1 MNLADVPKPQKAM
14 APRNTQMASKIETA
28 GAKAQTV
35 VASAQAQALALRAK
49 LDRHDASGRAR
60 KLQNMLVVF
69 CHPVRD
75 SFVGACLDRTVAA
88 LEVSGHS
95 VRVIDLYADGFQP
108 ALSLLERQT
117 YKDPI
122 ETKTE
127 IVGYV
132 QDLQWAT
139 GLVLVYPTW
148 FGAQPAMLKGW
159 FDRVWVDGVAYRLP
173 TKPGLLIAGLRNI
186 RSLTVVTT
194 HGSGKFMNA
203 LQGEPGKRVALR
215 GLRSLCA
222 RRCRTRW
229 IAFYGNDRSDDA
241 ARTSF
246 LARVSTEIA
255 KL

>member
-1 MNLADVPKPQKAM
+1 MTNALKTVSAVLASG
-14 APRNTQMASKIETA
+14 RSR
-28 GAKAQTV
+28 
-35 VASAQAQALALRAK
+35 ALAVRSK

-60 KLQNMLVVF
+60 KPQNMLVVF
-69 CHPVRD
+69 CHPIRD
-75 SFVGACLDRTVAA
+75 SFVGACLDRTVEA
-88 LEVSGHS
+88 LEVSAHN
-95 VRVIDLYADGFQP
+95 VRVIDLYADDFQP
-108 ALSLLERQT
+108 ALSLTERVT

-122 ETKTE
+122 ETKPE
-127 IVGYV
+127 ILGYV
-132 QDLQWAT
+132 NDLRWAT

-173 TKPGLLIAGLRNI
+173 TKPGLLIPALRNI

-203 LQGEPGKRVALR
+203 VQGEPGKRVALR

-222 RRCRTRW
+222 RLCRTRW
-229 IAFYGNDRSDDA
+229 IAFYGNDRADDT

-246 LARVSTEIA
+246 LARVTAETA

>member
-1 MNLADVPKPQKAM
+1 MNQPETPKSQGSRKLAA
-14 APRNTQMASKIETA
+14 ASSTA
-28 GAKAQTV
+28 KV
-35 VASAQAQALALRAK
+35 VFASAISHAVAVRSK

-69 CHPVRD
+69 CHPVRN

-95 VRVIDLYADGFQP
+95 VRVIDLYADDFQP

-122 ETKTE
+122 ETKTD

-132 QDLQWAT
+132 NDLRWAT
-139 GLVLVYPTW
+139 GMVFVYPTW

-173 TKPGLLIAGLRNI
+173 AKPGLLIAGLRNI

-215 GLRSLCA
+215 GLRALCA

-229 IAFYGNDRSDDA
+229 IAFYGNDRSDDT

>member
-1 MNLADVPKPQKAM
+1 MNPIDASESQKA
-14 APRNTQMASKIETA
+14 AADRKTKIVDAANAATLTA
-28 GAKAQTV
+28 KDAL
-35 VASAQAQALALRAK
+35 ASARAHTVAIRSK
-49 LDRHDASGRAR
+49 LDRHDASGLAR
-60 KLQNMLVVF
+60 KPQNMLVVF

-88 LEVSGHS
+88 LEVSGHT
-95 VRVIDLYADGFQP
+95 VRVIDLYADDFQP
-108 ALSLLERQT
+108 ALSLHERVT

-122 ETKTE
+122 ETKSE
-127 IVGYV
+127 ILGYV
-132 QDLQWAT
+132 NDLRWAT

-159 FDRVWVDGVAYRLP
+159 FDRVWVDGVAYHLP
-173 TKPGLLIAGLRNI
+173 TKPGLLIPALRNL

-222 RRCRTRW
+222 RLCRTRW
-229 IAFYGNDRSDDA
+229 IAFYGNDRADNT

>member
-1 MNLADVPKPQKAM
+1 MNQADTPKSQGS
-14 APRNTQMASKIETA
+14 RRLVTVGST
-28 GAKAQTV
+28 AKAIVTSARSHA
-35 VASAQAQALALRAK
+35 VAVRSK

-60 KLQNMLVVF
+60 KPQNMLVVF

-88 LEVSGHS
+88 LEVSGHA
-95 VRVIDLYADGFQP
+95 VRVVDLYADDFQP
-108 ALSLLERQT
+108 ALSLQERQT

-122 ETKTE
+122 DTKTE

-132 QDLQWAT
+132 KDLQWAT
-139 GLVLVYPTW
+139 GLVFVYPTW

-173 TKPGLLIAGLRNI
+173 TKPGLLIPGLRKI

-229 IAFYGNDRSDDA
+229 IAFYGNDRSDDT

>member
-1 MNLADVPKPQKAM
+1 MNLAEIPKAI
-14 APRNTQMASKIETA
+14 AS
-28 GAKAQTV
+28 
-35 VASAQAQALALRAK
+35 SARSQAVALRSR

-60 KLQNMLVVF
+60 KPQNMLVVF

-88 LEVSGHS
+88 LEVAGHS
-95 VRVIDLYADGFQP
+95 IRVIDLYADDFEP
-108 ALSLLERQT
+108 ALSLQERQT

-132 QDLQWAT
+132 KDLRWAT

-229 IAFYGNDRSDDA
+229 IAFYGNDRSDDT

-255 KL
+255 RL

>member
-1 MNLADVPKPQKAM
+1 VK
-14 APRNTQMASKIETA
+14 ASKVSNVL
-28 GAKAQTV
+28 GAAKDGLGSARV
-35 VASAQAQALALRAK
+35 HAVAVRSK

-60 KLQNMLVVF
+60 KPQNMLVVF

-75 SFVGACLDRTVAA
+75 SFVGACLDRTVSA
-88 LEVSGHS
+88 LETSGHTF
-95 VRVIDLYADGFQP
+95 RVIDLYADDFQP
-108 ALSLLERQT
+108 ALSLHERAT

-122 ETKTE
+122 ESKPE
-127 IVGYV
+127 ILGYV
-132 QDLQWAT
+132 NDLRWAT
-139 GLVLVYPTW
+139 GLVFVYPTW
-148 FGAQPAMLKGW
+148 FGSQPAMLKGW

-173 TKPGLLIAGLRNI
+173 AKPGLLIPALRNI

-194 HGSGKFMNA
+194 HGSGKFMNS

-222 RRCRTRW
+222 RLCRTRW
-229 IAFYGNDRSDDA
+229 IAFYGNDRADDT

>member
-1 MNLADVPKPQKAM
+1 MQITYISESAG
-14 APRNTQMASKIETA
+14 PR
-28 GAKAQTV
+28 AKA
-35 VASAQAQALALRAK
+35 VAAAVRAHVGALCSK
-49 LDRHDASGRAR
+49 LDRHDASGVAR
-60 KLQNMLVVF
+60 KPQNMLVVF

-75 SFVGACLDRTVAA
+75 SFVGACLDRTVAT
-88 LEVSGHS
+88 LEASGHA
-95 VRVIDLYADGFQP
+95 VRVIDLYADDFQP
-108 ALSLLERQT
+108 ALSLHERVT

-122 ETKTE
+122 ETKPE
-127 IVGYV
+127 VLDYV
-132 QDLQWAT
+132 NDLRWAT
-139 GLVLVYPTW
+139 GLVFVYPTW

-173 TKPGLLIAGLRNI
+173 TKPGLLKPALRNI

-203 LQGEPGKRVALR
+203 VQGEPGKRVALR

-222 RRCRTRW
+222 RLCRTHW
-229 IAFYGNDRSDDA
+229 IAFYGNDRADDT
-241 ARTSF
+241 ARKSF

>member
-1 MNLADVPKPQKAM
+1 
-14 APRNTQMASKIETA
+14 
-28 GAKAQTV
+28 
-35 VASAQAQALALRAK
+35 
-49 LDRHDASGRAR
+49 
-60 KLQNMLVVF
+60 MLVVF

-75 SFVGACLDRTVAA
+75 SFVAACLDRTVSA
-88 LEVSGHS
+88 LDASGHT
-95 VRVIDLYADGFQP
+95 VRVIDLYADDFQP
-108 ALSLLERQT
+108 ALSLRERAT
-117 YKDPI
+117 YKEPI
-122 ETKTE
+122 ETKPE
-127 IVGYV
+127 ILGYV
-132 QDLQWAT
+132 NDLRWAT

-173 TKPGLLIAGLRNI
+173 TKPGLIVPALRNI
-186 RSLTVVTT
+186 RSLTVVAT
-194 HGSGKFMNA
+194 HGSGKFMNS

-222 RRCRTRW
+222 HLCRTRW
-229 IAFYGNDRSDDA
+229 IAFYGNDRADNT

>member
-1 MNLADVPKPQKAM
+1 
-14 APRNTQMASKIETA
+14 
-28 GAKAQTV
+28 
-35 VASAQAQALALRAK
+35 
-49 LDRHDASGRAR
+49 
-60 KLQNMLVVF
+60 MLVVF

-88 LEVSGHS
+88 LEASGHA
-95 VRVIDLYADGFQP
+95 VRVIDLYADDFQP
-108 ALSLLERQT
+108 ALSLHERVT

-122 ETKTE
+122 ETKPE
-127 IVGYV
+127 ILGYV
-132 QDLQWAT
+132 NHLRWAT
-139 GLVLVYPTW
+139 GLAFVYPTW

-173 TKPGLLIAGLRNI
+173 TKPGLLKPALRNI

-203 LQGEPGKRVALR
+203 VQGEPGKRVVLR

-222 RRCRTRW
+222 RLCRTHW
-229 IAFYGNDRSDDA
+229 IAFYGNDRADDT
-241 ARTSF
+241 ARKSF

>member
-1 MNLADVPKPQKAM
+1 MNQPETPKSQGSRKLAA
-14 APRNTQMASKIETA
+14 ASSTA
-28 GAKAQTV
+28 SSTAKV
-35 VASAQAQALALRAK
+35 VFASAISHAVTVRSK

-60 KLQNMLVVF
+60 KPQNMLVVF

-95 VRVIDLYADGFQP
+95 VQVIDLYADDFQP

-122 ETKTE
+122 ETKTD

-132 QDLQWAT
+132 NDLRWAT
-139 GLVLVYPTW
+139 GLVFVYPTW

-173 TKPGLLIAGLRNI
+173 AKPGLLIAGLRNI

-215 GLRSLCA
+215 GLRALCA

-229 IAFYGNDRSDDA
+229 IAFYGNDRSDDT

>member
-1 MNLADVPKPQKAM
+1 MNSADAPQKVATSGS
-14 APRNTQMASKIETA
+14 TQGAETVRSTVRSTARAALGSASA
-28 GAKAQTV
+28 HV
-35 VASAQAQALALRAK
+35 VALRSK

-60 KLQNMLVVF
+60 KPQNMLVVF

-88 LEVSGHS
+88 LEASGHA
-95 VRVIDLYADGFQP
+95 VRVIDLYADDFQP
-108 ALSLLERQT
+108 VLSLHERVA
-117 YKDPI
+117 YKESIDIKP
-122 ETKTE
+122 E
-127 IVGYV
+127 ILGYV
-132 QDLQWAT
+132 NDLRWAT
-139 GLVLVYPTW
+139 GLVFVYPTW

-173 TKPGLLIAGLRNI
+173 TRPGLLIPALRNI

-203 LQGEPGKRVALR
+203 VQGEPGKRVALR

-222 RRCRTRW
+222 RLCRTRW
-229 IAFYGNDRSDDA
+229 IAFYGNDRADET

-246 LARVSTEIA
+246 LARVTTELA

>member
-1 MNLADVPKPQKAM
+1 MKSADVPKSQKAM
-14 APRNTQMASKIETA
+14 AAWNAQMASRIETA
-28 GAKAQTV
+28 CAKAKTV
-35 VASAQAQALALRAK
+35 VSSAQVQALALRAK

-60 KLQNMLVVF
+60 KPQNMLVVF

-88 LEVSGHS
+88 LEISGHS
-95 VRVIDLYADGFQP
+95 VRIIDLYAEDFQP

-132 QDLQWAT
+132 NDLRWAK
-139 GLVLVYPTW
+139 GLVFVYPTW

-173 TKPGLLIAGLRNI
+173 TKPGLLIAGLRNV

-229 IAFYGNDRSDDA
+229 IAFYGNDRSDDT
-241 ARTSF
+241 ARKSF
-246 LARVSTEIA
+246 LARVTTEIA

>member
-1 MNLADVPKPQKAM
+1 MNSADTPKPHGSQKLA
-14 APRNTQMASKIETA
+14 AA
-28 GAKAQTV
+28 GSTAKAV
-35 VASAQAQALALRAK
+35 FASVRSHAAAVRSK

-60 KLQNMLVVF
+60 KPQNMLVVF

-95 VRVIDLYADGFQP
+95 VRVIDLYADDFQP
-108 ALSLLERQT
+108 ALSLLERQS

-122 ETKTE
+122 DTKTE

-132 QDLQWAT
+132 KDLRWAT

-173 TKPGLLIAGLRNI
+173 TKPGLLIPGLRNI

-194 HGSGKFMNA
+194 HGSGKFMNS

-229 IAFYGNDRSDDA
+229 IAFYGNDRSDNT

>member
-1 MNLADVPKPQKAM
+1 MNGNEASPGNAVNPDNALKSENAVETVGVVLRSARARAM
-14 APRNTQMASKIETA
+14 E
-28 GAKAQTV
+28 
-35 VASAQAQALALRAK
+35 LRSK

-60 KLQNMLVVF
+60 KPQNMLVVF

-75 SFVGACLDRTVAA
+75 SFVGACLDRTVSG
-88 LEVSGHS
+88 LEASGHG
-95 VRVIDLYADGFQP
+95 VRILDLYADDFQP
-108 ALSLLERQT
+108 ALSLQERVT
-117 YKDPI
+117 YKEPI

-132 QDLQWAT
+132 TDLRWAT
-139 GLVLVYPTW
+139 GLVFVYPTW

-159 FDRVWVDGVAYRLP
+159 FDRVWVEGVAYRLP
-173 TKPGLLIAGLRNI
+173 TKPGLLIPALRNI

-222 RRCRTRW
+222 RLCRTRW
-229 IAFYGNDRSDDA
+229 IAFYGNDRANDT
-241 ARTSF
+241 ARKSF
-246 LARVSTEIA
+246 LARVTTEIA

>member
-1 MNLADVPKPQKAM
+1 MK
-14 APRNTQMASKIETA
+14 RF
-28 GAKAQTV
+28 
-35 VASAQAQALALRAK
+35 VATLGTRAAALRAK
-49 LDRHDASGRAR
+49 FDRHDASGRAR
-60 KLQNMLVVF
+60 KPQNMLVVF
-69 CHPVRD
+69 SHPIRE
-75 SFVGACLDRTVAA
+75 SFVGACLDRTVGA
-88 LEVSGHS
+88 LSASGHS
-95 VRVIDLYADGFQP
+95 VRVVDLYADDFQP
-108 ALSLLERQT
+108 ALSLIERQT

-122 ETKTE
+122 ETKPE

-132 QDLQWAT
+132 NDLRWAT
-139 GLVLVYPTW
+139 GLVFVYPTW

-173 TKPGLLIAGLRNI
+173 ATPGLLIPGLRKI

-222 RRCRTRW
+222 RLCRTRW
-229 IAFYGNDRSDDA
+229 IAFYGNDRADDTT
-241 ARTSF
+241 RESF
-246 LARVSTEIA
+246 LARVTTEIA